1 MSTAKLEYYSDVKE
15 GNLQNNIRNL
25 IKKELPRFEGKR
37 VTITI
42 QKVKSKRTAA
52 QNRLWWLYIGI
63 LSDELGYHKDEM
75 HEICKFKFLKKE
87 KVDEVHG
94 EVFEYIGST
103 TDLSKSEFGELVDR
117 LIQWAAENFN
127 VVLPR
132 PGEQVGFE
140 LE

>member
-1 MSTAKLEYYSDVKE
+1 MAKLEYYSDVKD

-37 VTITI
+37 VVITI
-42 QKVKSKRTAA
+42 DKVKSKRSAA

-63 LSDELGYHKDEM
+63 LSDGLGYHKDEM

-87 KVDEVHG
+87 KLIEQTG
-94 EVFEYIGST
+94 ELLEYIGST
-103 TDLSKSEFGELVDR
+103 TELSKSEFAEVVDR
-117 LIQWAAENFN
+117 LRQWSDESFSIY
-127 VVLPR
+127 LPL